1 MLDEEPGVMRR
12 LQGVLMD
19 GHDANKF
26 FKKAD
31 KAADAVKDAI
41 STKVSRLS
49 VAVGS
54 SLSVSA
60 GSSMAAEHSRLCMM
74 CVLLKQCSSM

>member
-12 LQGVLMD
+12 LQGVLLD
-19 GHDANKF
+19 GRDGNKF

-41 STKVSRLS
+41 STKVSS
-49 VAVGS
+49 FSKGCW
-54 SLSVSA
+54 SLVVCFLQVSA
-60 GSSMAAEHSRLCMM
+60 GSMEVERS
-74 CVLLKQCSSM
+74 

>member
-19 GHDANKF
+19 GHDAKF

-41 STKVSRLS
+41 STKVSSLPGAVSSTLTVLS
-49 VAVGS
+49 GA
-54 SLSVSA
+54 A
-60 GSSMAAEHSRLCMM
+60 GSRAAE
-74 CVLLKQCSSM
+74 CS

>member
-12 LQGVLMD
+12 LQGVFKD

-41 STKVSRLS
+41 STKVGSFS

-54 SLSVSA
+54 SL
-60 GSSMAAEHSRLCMM
+60 
-74 CVLLKQCSSM
+74 CVLHG